1 MSDQNKEAPPY
12 CPTEKEE
19 KEIHEQFTYHPPK
32 GNQAERYAL
41 LRDEARE
48 LAFKIMCNV
57 PPCADRSAAIR
68 KLRECIMTA
77 NAAIACNE

>member
-1 MSDQNKEAPPY
+1 MEAQTTKYQMSESDFVEMKN
-12 CPTEKEE
+12 
-19 KEIHEQFTYHPPK
+19 FFSYHPPK
-32 GNQAERYAL
+32 ENQQQRYVL
-41 LRDEARE
+41 LRNKAQE
-48 LAFKIMCNV
+48 LAHDIMHMV